1 MMKLTNLAK
10 LILLTPLLAL
20 PAGAQT
26 LLVAAAAD
34 LSYCIDELGA
44 AFAREAPQT
53 KAKIEVKVSLGA
65 SGNFFT
71 QIRNGAPFDVFLSA
85 DMAYPGQL
93 AKDGAADGATLMPYA
108 IGRIALFSL
117 DPRFDLK
124 LGMAVLQD
132 RRLSRIAIANPA
144 VAPYGRAAKAALE
157 AAGAWQAVQPKLVI
171 GENIAQTVQ
180 FVQTGNAQ
188 IGIVSYASVLSPR
201 VKGSGSHY
209 LISDAGMAPIEQG
222 AIVTAH
228 GKANPLAP
236 RFVQFLSS
244 PAARAIL
251 QRHGFGLPPLPAP
264 APIPPPPPPPLP
276 PGPPRG

>member
-1 MMKLTNLAK
+1 MMKLIQS
-10 LILLTPLLAL
+10 ILLLTTLLAL

-44 AFAREAPQT
+44 AFARQSAPAG
-53 KAKIEVKVSLGA
+53 KKVEVKVSLGA

-85 DMAYPGQL
+85 DMAYPAQL
-93 AKDGAADGATLMPYA
+93 ARDGVADGATLAPYA

-117 DPRFDLK
+117 DARFDLQ
-124 LGMAVLQD
+124 LGMAVLRD
-132 RRLSRIAIANPA
+132 SRLSRIAIANPA

-157 AAGAWQAVQPKLVI
+157 AAGAWQALQPKLVI

-180 FVQTGNAQ
+180 FVQSGNAQ

-201 VKGSGSHY
+201 LRGSGSHY
-209 LISDAGMAPIEQG
+209 LIADTGMAPIEQG

-228 GKANPLAP
+228 GTANPLAP

-251 QRHGFGLPPLPAP
+251 QRHGFGLPPLSSLAP
-264 APIPPPPPPPLP
+264 APL